1 MALTLDCS
9 CGTRFEVQDTF
20 AGQVV
25 SCPECQADVQAPGL
39 DHTPRRTSGLALAS
53 MVLALVGAFTVIFTL
68 LAAFLGACALVSIRR
83 QPERLAGAG
92 YAVFG
97 IVAGL
102 ALTVFSAFLYSNV
115 ELLPIDGFLET
126 GIISSQV
133 DYTGEREV
141 TRPAKKFAI
150 TKPSPRW
157 GVARESLVQQMDAE
171 CDVMLVNARKQTYV
185 QVTMIEM
192 NGASV
197 DEFVD
202 DVIKS
207 YKEEHP
213 AGRPIWEPP
222 NTGFKLRGRRN
233 LPPENGMQATEL
245 LVDLRVSGQD
255 MTYLDRI
262 VQAEGRDL
270 VFRLRGWA
278 PKRRFVQ
285 MEAEIRRALDS
296 LRILP

>member
-1 MALTLDCS
+1 MSLTLDCS

-39 DHTPRRTSGLALAS
+39 DHAPRRTSGLALAS
-53 MVLALVGAFTVIFTL
+53 VILALVGAFTVIFTL
-68 LAAFLGACALVSIRR
+68 MAVFLGFCALVSVRR
-83 QPERLAGAG
+83 EPERLAGAG

-102 ALTVFSAFLYSNV
+102 ALTVFSVFLYSNV
-115 ELLPIDGFLET
+115 ELLPVDGLLDT
-126 GIISSQV
+126 GFIASQV
-133 DYTGEREV
+133 DYTSEREV

-157 GVARESLVQQMDAE
+157 GIARESLIRQMDAE
-171 CDVMLVNARKQTYV
+171 CDLMLVNARKQTYV
-185 QVTMIEM
+185 QVFMVEL
-192 NGASV
+192 NGESV

-207 YKEEHP
+207 YKDDRP
-213 AGRPIWEPP
+213 GRPAWEPP
-222 NTGFKLRGRRN
+222 SAGFKLRARQK

-245 LVDLRVSGQD
+245 LIDLRVMGQD
-255 MTYLDRI
+255 ITYLERVI
-262 VQAEGRDL
+262 QAEGRDL
-270 VFRLRGWA
+270 AFRVRGWA
-278 PKRRFVQ
+278 PKRRFPQ
-285 MEAEIRRALDS
+285 MEPEIRRALDS
-296 LRILP
+296 FRVLP